1 MRNHLLM
8 HIFAAF
14 VLSLLL
20 PIGGTPAQNDAR
32 GPNVVLHRES
42 KSLPRSS
49 GEFLGHKWHIDENH
63 LLWWDGKPYIP
74 FGGFGIE
81 PGNKFGLKTY
91 NLWIDFD
98 PFIGR
103 PEYTREQ
110 HQRDIAERLQRIANS
125 GGTCIVQFSM
135 ALPHL
140 PEGPHPGMRWE
151 EPKGGIDASRL
162 ADPQVKQAIFRVWA
176 EYAPAIRN
184 ECVRAVILWNEINV
198 WRWPDHISIE
208 EYAAL
213 LGEYV
218 REVKHLVGNAPVCFK
233 SVGTW
238 NAQTVIAAAAA
249 ADGLGFDVWFED
261 AHDKRANSEI
271 ERARHM
277 LEERQKKTTWF
288 FIAEG
293 GRRSN
298 LPEEIPVDD
307 YWDRWPPF
315 RSKEEAAG
323 ILLAYARAGAKG
335 FIYNGPSS
343 DPRSKYHE
351 SYRWLG
357 ELKSEISHLMV
368 ESKTPL
374 PFQGKRAGAA
384 NDKHIAANADAESL
398 TGYITSVPSESSED
412 REARHKKIAER
423 RAGPTVIVHRGAWA
437 FAPENTLEAYAAA
450 MDYGADGCEIDIR
463 RTADGVLVMFHD
475 DGLDR
480 MTDALGPVNQYTYA
494 ELLEI
499 EFRTGY
505 RAKPGTRIPTLAAVL
520 ELARQRAMLLHLD
533 VKEPGL
539 EDDIAK
545 LLDTADAWD
554 HGVQI
559 NESNATELRRNPKA
573 HCLAYKAFG
582 WQEGRM
588 DMNPVKVREGLAK
601 PGDMIMVDDPR
612 VAAHELKR
620 KTLRV
625 PLSDHLRAS
634 WSSNP
639 AAAVASQ
646 SDVNSLSP
654 AAYLRSLANR
664 VDSRSLDELGKLLA
678 ADLPQ
683 PTDLEGDTA
692 IQQQRAR
699 RILERAWAAKQIG
712 QLGKKSTRAVR
723 LLEELVAHRSL
734 HPNWAYNGLDGAM
747 AARAL
752 GVLGATESVPFLVQT
767 LLAVDPELKKMV
779 KPPTSYSYVW
789 ADYRMKREI
798 ICALGELPCEAS
810 RKFLREYVA
819 MDEATA
825 GKFAPPLFEEATRA
839 LLRQEIT
846 DEELQDLLRS
856 TNSAVRGTAILVCL
870 DDRTAGR
877 TALLGKIVPWT
888 RELP

>member
-1 MRNHLLM
+1 MRNDLFM
-8 HIFAAF
+8 HILAAF
-14 VLSLLL
+14 VPGLLFL
-20 PIGGTPAQNDAR
+20 LGEALAKDDDIG
-32 GPNVVLHRES
+32 GPNVVPRRES

-49 GEFLGHKWHIDENH
+49 GEFLGQEWHIDENH

-81 PGNKFGLKTY
+81 PDNTFGLKTY

-98 PFIGR
+98 PFWGR
-103 PEYTREQ
+103 AQYTRKQ
-110 HQRDIAERLQRIANS
+110 HQRDIAERLRRIADS

-135 ALPHL
+135 AVPHL
-140 PEGPHPGMRWE
+140 PEGPRPGMQWE

-162 ADPQVKQAIFRVWA
+162 ADPQVKQAIFKVWA
-176 EYAPAIRN
+176 EYAPAVRN
-184 ECVRAVILWNEINV
+184 ECVRAVVLWNEINA
-198 WRWPDHISIE
+198 WRWPEYISIE

-218 REVKHLVGNAPVCFK
+218 REVKHLVGNVPVCFK

-238 NAQTVIAAAAA
+238 NAETVIAAAAA
-249 ADGLGFDVWFED
+249 ADGLGLDVWFQD
-261 AHDKRANSEI
+261 ADDERAPRDI
-271 ERARHM
+271 ERARFM

-293 GRRSN
+293 GRQSN
-298 LPEEIPVDD
+298 LPEETPVDD

-323 ILLAYARAGAKG
+323 ILRAYARAGAKG

-343 DPRSKYHE
+343 GENSKYRE

-357 ELKSEISHLMV
+357 ELQPEISGLMV
-368 ESKTPL
+368 ETKKVDERISTN
-374 PFQGKRAGAA
+374 AG
-384 NDKHIAANADAESL
+384 AESL
-398 TGYITSVPSESSED
+398 KGYITALAAESSED

-423 RAGPTVIVHRGAWA
+423 RSGPIVIVHRGAWA
-437 FAPENTLEAYAAA
+437 LAPENTLEAYAAA
-450 MDYGADGCEIDIR
+450 MECGADGCEIDIR
-463 RTADGVLVMFHD
+463 RTSDDVLVMFHD

-480 MTDALGPVNQYTYA
+480 MTDALGPINQYTYA

-499 EFRTGY
+499 KFRSGY
-505 RAKPGTRIPTLAAVL
+505 GAKPDTRIPTLAAVL

-533 VKEPGL
+533 VKEPEL

-545 LLDTADAWD
+545 LLDAADVWD
-554 HGVQI
+554 HVVQI
-559 NESNATELRRNPKA
+559 NESNAAKLRQNPKA

-601 PGDMIMVDDPR
+601 PGNMIMVDDPR
-612 VAAHELKR
+612 VATHEMRR

-625 PLSDHLRAS
+625 PLSDHLRAP
-634 WSSNP
+634 WPSNP
-639 AAAVASQ
+639 AAAAASL
-646 SDVNSLSP
+646 SDANSLSP
-654 AAYLRSLANR
+654 AVYLRSLSNR
-664 VDSRSLDELGKLLA
+664 VDSRYLAELGKLLA
-678 ADLPQ
+678 ADFPQ
-683 PTDLEGDTA
+683 GTDLEGDA
-692 IQQQRAR
+692 AHQEQRAR
-699 RILERAWAAKQIG
+699 RILERAWAAEKIG
-712 QLGKKSTRAVR
+712 QLGDRSRRPVK

-734 HPNWAYNGLDGAM
+734 HPDWAYQGLDSAM

-767 LLAVDPELKKMV
+767 FLAVDPELKKMV
-779 KPPTSYSYVW
+779 KPPASYPYVW
-789 ADYRMKREI
+789 ADYRLKREI
-798 ICALGELPCEAS
+798 ICALGVLPCEAS

-839 LLRQEIT
+839 LLRQQVT
-846 DEELQDLLRS
+846 DEELQNLLRN

-877 TALLGKIVPWT
+877 TALLREIVPWT
-888 RELP
+888 RGLP